1 MSNTRTPSFVAQEF
15 GLVSCLWRRELLRV
29 VKERSRW
36 AGALAQPLFF
46 WLIIGSGMA
55 KTFRIPGLE
64 SVSALQFFFPGM
76 LAMIILFATIF
87 GTISIVEDRAQGFLQ
102 AVLVAPGSRFALIS
116 GKVLGVT
123 SLAVIQVGLFAL
135 LAPAAG
141 FPVASVRWVV
151 LAALCVL
158 AGIGLTAM
166 NFTVAWILNSVQGY
180 HAVMGIVLF
189 PLWFLS
195 GAMFPRSDGAL
206 GIAMSLNPMT
216 YLVDG
221 LRAALSPLA
230 IGPRAASLP
239 VVFAAL
245 AVYAFLMLAL
255 ATWICRRKADPRGR
269 RKGFATGARKVGAA

>member
-1 MSNTRTPSFVAQEF
+1 MSSTSGPSFLAQEL

-55 KTFRIPGLE
+55 ETFRIPGLE

-87 GTISIVEDRAQGFLQ
+87 GTISIVEDRSQGFLQ
-102 AVLVAPGSRFALIS
+102 AVLVAPGSRFALIL

-135 LAPAAG
+135 LAPVAG
-141 FPVASVRWVV
+141 FPVGSVRWGM
-151 LAALCVL
+151 LAAICVV
-158 AGIGLTAM
+158 ASIGLTSM

-206 GIAMSLNPMT
+206 GIAMALNPMT

-221 LRAALSPLA
+221 LRAALSPESVGA
-230 IGPRAASLP
+230 RAASVP
-239 VVFAAL
+239 VVFGAL
-245 AVYAFLMLAL
+245 ALYAALMLAL
-255 ATWICRRKADPRGR
+255 AAWTCRRKADPRGR
-269 RKGFATGARKVGAA
+269 RKTVGTNTGKVGAA